1 MAPAD
6 LARIFRD
13 VTGAEDDA
21 ALSEALQA
29 IVQRGRAAWP
39 KIALD
44 DERFVRHLATHARAS
59 GAPRAFLEKVH
70 AEDLYLAC
78 GAMSGDRAA
87 VTYFEE
93 QFIARVPDYVLRVR
107 IGRDVVDDVQQKL
120 RERLLMGRA
129 VEEKR
134 GPSADAEPSVAQG
147 EPLSVEGA
155 APKLG
160 EYSGKGAL
168 GGWVR
173 VAAVRTALNETRG
186 RTLDSEPAGDDT
198 PSFVADPEL
207 AYVKEHAQ
215 RLFMD
220 AFQRVLSS
228 LPAKERSILRLHYI
242 DGLTMDQLARL
253 YQTPRSTIARRV
265 ADARQAVLAATE
277 SLLRDER
284 RLSPSA
290 VASVIRQAR
299 SRLQVTITR
308 LLG

>member
-13 VTGAEDDA
+13 VTGAEDDD
-21 ALSEALQA
+21 ALSDELQA
-29 IVQRGRAAWP
+29 IVHRGREAWP
-39 KIALD
+39 KIALE

-107 IGRDVVDDVQQKL
+107 IGRDVVDEVQQKL
-120 RERLLMGRA
+120 RERLLMGRS

-134 GPSADAEPSVAQG
+134 GASADG
-147 EPLSVEGA
+147 EPHSVEGA
-155 APKLG
+155 TPKIG

-186 RTLDSEPAGDDT
+186 RTLDTEPAGDDM

-220 AFQRVLSS
+220 AFQRVLGS